1 MSAIEGKADP
11 NGRGDFGSA
20 CRVGPG
26 NFTPSLSQIPDVNL
40 SIHPARATARRLP
53 PSIVHR
59 APPAAGHPTAVDP
72 IQRW

>member
-1 MSAIEGKADP
+1 MPRQLNRRD
-11 NGRGDFGSA
+11 

-59 APPAAGHPTAVDP
+59 APPAAGYPTAVDP
-72 IQRW
+72 IQCR